1 MQLGTLGW
9 VRVVLAQHVPH
20 SETEGLHDYY
30 IRRGELSDDDQARMT
45 EIEERLQAIEE
56 EIEDATEQDVVS
68 RLEAENEALDAEHT
82 EINKRSYLIPEE
94 ERSEEHTSELQSL
107 MRISYAVFCLKK
119 KKQ

>member
-68 RLEAENEALDAEHT
+68 RLEAEND
-82 EINKRSYLIPEE
+82 
-94 ERSEEHTSELQSL
+94 RSEDRREGKECVNTGRDRWSTDH
-107 MRISYAVFCLKK
+107 
-119 KKQ
+119 

>member
-82 EINKRSYLIPEE
+82 AIDKRSYIIPEE
-94 ERSEEHTSELQSL
+94 ERPNVATFLQIRRTSGKE
-107 MRISYAVFCLKK
+107 K
-119 KKQ
+119 

>member
-56 EIEDATEQDVVS
+56 AIEDATEQDVVS
-68 RLEAENEALDAEHT
+68 RLAAENEALDAAHP
-82 EINKRSYLIPEE
+82 EIENAHYPHPAEGSAQAGP
-94 ERSEEHTSELQSL
+94 
-107 MRISYAVFCLKK
+107 CLCLNSDEKPTVEDEK
-119 KKQ
+119 SGRRE